1 MAEAKS
7 TPPPASRDR
16 MRRLARAALR
26 AIPRVYAVAVIVVT
40 GWLSYRALAYLVV
53 SLFTPA
59 RAPAQITEIPT
70 HLDEAVLQTRRTAW
84 RGVEASAYPRVP
96 PARYHRID
104 GWIQPDRFNGCTRA
118 GCHRAFPHARRPE
131 VRAFLN
137 MHATSVHC
145 GVCHLQGEAEPL
157 AAAWYSLDSGR
168 RRSAPT
174 VLQVFGWMSSDEGR
188 RQLAEPSRAEQ
199 TRLVSLLRAA
209 AREGDDEPA
218 LREMADHFAAV
229 RHAGPD
235 FQRLVEAAREALPR
249 RFRGEYGAKL
259 ALVDRATGGLLLNHP
274 GTETAVRAYL
284 READTAD
291 ESRRAAL
298 LADVHPRRR
307 PQALHC
313 TDCHRAEK
321 PLLDF
326 AAAGYPPARIEM
338 LTTPVVFRM
347 IERIA
352 SGQPFYLPGF
362 VSPAEESGEE
372 RPGSSRP

>member
-7 TPPPASRDR
+7 IPRRASGGRL
-16 MRRLARAALR
+16 RRLGKAALR
-26 AIPRVYAVAVIVVT
+26 AIPRLYAVAVIVIVV
-40 GWLSYRALAYLVV
+40 WLSYRALAYLVV
-53 SLFTPA
+53 SLFTPS

-70 HLDEAVLQTRRTAW
+70 HLDEAVLRTRRADW
-84 RGVEASAYPRVP
+84 RGVEASAHPRVP

-104 GWIQPDRFNGCTRA
+104 GWIQPDRFNGCAQA
-118 GCHRAFPHARRPE
+118 GCHRAFPHAHRPE

-145 GVCHLQGEAEPL
+145 GVCHLLGEAEPL
-157 AAAWYSLDSGR
+157 VAAWYSLDSGR
-168 RRSAPT
+168 LRSAPT
-174 VLQVFGWMSSDEGR
+174 VLEVFGWMTSDEGR
-188 RQLAEPSRAEQ
+188 RQLAEPSRADQ

-209 AREGDDEPA
+209 AREGNDEPV

-229 RHAGPD
+229 RHASPD

-259 ALVDRATGGLLLNHP
+259 ALVDRATGGPLLNHP
-274 GTETAVRAYL
+274 GTEAAVRAYL

-291 ESRRAAL
+291 ESRRATL
-298 LADVHPRRR
+298 LAAVHPRRR

-313 TDCHRAEK
+313 TDCHRVEK

-326 AAAGYPPARIEM
+326 AAAGYPPARIDM

-347 IERIA
+347 IEHIA
-352 SGQPFYLPGF
+352 SGQPFYLPTF
-362 VSPAEESGEE
+362 VSPAEESE
-372 RPGSSRP
+372 RTRPDSLRP

>member
-7 TPPPASRDR
+7 IPRRDPAGRI
-16 MRRLARAALR
+16 RRLGQAALR
-26 AIPRVYAVAVIVVT
+26 AIPRLYAVVVILVVV
-40 GWLSYRALAYLVV
+40 WLSYRALAYLVI

-70 HLDEAVLQTRRTAW
+70 HLDETVLQTRRADW

-104 GWIQPDRFNGCTRA
+104 GWIQPDRFNGCTQA

-137 MHATSVHC
+137 MHATSMHC
-145 GVCHLQGEAEPL
+145 GVCHLQGEAKPL
-157 AAAWYSLDSGR
+157 AAVWYALDSGR

-174 VLQVFGWMSSDEGR
+174 VLEAFGWLTSDEGR
-188 RQLAEPSRAEQ
+188 RQLAEPTRADQ

-209 AREGDDEPA
+209 AREGDHEPV
-218 LREMADHFAAV
+218 LLEMADHFAAV
-229 RHAGPD
+229 RHASPD

-259 ALVDRATGGLLLNHP
+259 ALVDRTTGGLLLNHP
-274 GTETAVRAYL
+274 GTEAAVRAYL

-291 ESRRAAL
+291 ETRRAAL

-307 PQALHC
+307 PLALHC
-313 TDCHRAEK
+313 TDCHRVER

-326 AAAGYPPARIEM
+326 TAAGYPPARIEM

-347 IERIA
+347 IEHIA

-362 VSPAEESGEE
+362 VSPAEEPEDARRGPP
-372 RPGSSRP
+372 RP